1 MKKKLLKKYNE
12 FIKEDIVVYD
22 VNGKQIVISESDVK
36 KMIADNKRQEL
47 IELRDTFSDD
57 IIGVTENFSTL
68 SFSDLCKRENA
79 KPEEDYQYLQSEL
92 EKKGWTF
99 EIIKLIFSEEA
110 NKITGRDFFEW
121 YKSTR
126 LDSTNGFCDVYLY
139 FTADKLGL
147 DKNKIFLGGDGW
159 ALFNDAD
166 EIIIRYKYGYHQTPY
181 GQLYINEIPGLVEK
195 YHEVALTYL
204 QDDLKENWLDII
216 GKSIKIAEGSAQKY
230 DDSILTKAAKSYA
243 EQFITI
249 NEFTVVEEDRL
260 IIFCQDIADSLNSR
274 FETYLTGEQV
284 SSQFI
289 AYLKWVPTE
298 VQYVDSDLI
307 IWSKFDINK

>member
-159 ALFNDAD
+159 ALFNGVD

-181 GQLYINEIPGLVEK
+181 GQLYINEIPGLMEK

-204 QDDLKENWLDII
+204 QDDLKENWSKII
-216 GKSIKIAEGSAQKY
+216 TKNLTDNPTTANYNKSV
-230 DDSILTKAAKSYA
+230 KSYV

-249 NEFTVVEEDRL
+249 NEFSVVEEDRL
-260 IIFCQDIADSLNSR
+260 IIFCQGIADKINSKFGTKITSEEISSR
-274 FETYLTGEQV
+274 FIV
-284 SSQFI
+284 
-289 AYLKWVPTE
+289 YLKWVPTE
-298 VQYVDSDLI
+298 VQYVDGDLV